1 MAFHPDIL
9 VTTAELPRIALVVEA
24 KVRIPDLDRTEQEL
38 KRYMVGMQCP
48 VGLLVTPDRLW
59 LYRDLYT
66 GRSENS
72 VQRVGEYDATALWG
86 QTPPRE
92 PLQFEIFV
100 QQWLERLTE
109 QVARDL
115 PYDLAEAVRD
125 CVLPAVLSGEVRAA
139 GPRWQ

>member
-86 QTPPRE
+86 QTPTR
-92 PLQFEIFV
+92 
-100 QQWLERLTE
+100 T
-109 QVARDL
+109 ARRV
-115 PYDLAEAVRD
+115 PTSLA
-125 CVLPAVLSGEVRAA
+125 
-139 GPRWQ
+139 